1 VSALPGESALERAFW
16 PGFAACVALTLVLL
30 APASYWPLV
39 DLPQHAAALS
49 IFRHLDEPAWGFAA
63 QFEVQWGTPY
73 LLLYALAYPLEGLL
87 GPVKA
92 LQAVALAG
100 IAATPLALLPW
111 TRWAGLPRALALL
124 GFPLALG
131 FSFWFG
137 FLNFSLTLPLIF
149 ALTAAAL
156 RHLEAPT
163 ARGIALLALAMVGLF
178 WAHGLAAAFVAP
190 TVVLVALLSPG
201 AAGRRLAGAA
211 VVTPAAAMALFWGS
225 RQGALVDGAGKSVL
239 EGTWAPER
247 LLELPALLL
256 GVHQDDALAFT
267 AGCLLLLLPLALGL
281 RPSPEPRRWV
291 PLGVSLALFLGFPMT
306 MAGVSF
312 LYQRFA
318 IFVPPALW
326 LALSGLPAPLFA
338 PLRTPPL
345 CAALALIWLLIAGLR
360 VRAFDAEARSFDPIL
375 EAMEPRKAVRPVT
388 FTSRSDALPG
398 GLPYVHF
405 AAYYQAYKGGRIGF
419 SFARNYTS
427 FIRYKHGVDPGMA
440 QDDEWYPERFSFARE
455 GGQYDYFLVRS
466 AADASTRLFPP
477 GAVSLVKQSEKFYLY
492 RRIDPA
498 PSE

>member
-1 VSALPGESALERAFW
+1 VSGALLERTFW
-16 PGFAACVALTLVLL
+16 PGFAACSLVLVGL
-30 APASYWPLV
+30 LVPASYWPLV

-49 IFRHLDEPAWGFAA
+49 IFRHLSDPAWGFAE
-63 QFEVQWGTPY
+63 QFEIQWGTPY

-100 IAATPLALLPW
+100 VVVMPLALLPW
-111 TRWAGLPRALALL
+111 VRWAGLPRALALL

-137 FLNFSLTLPLIF
+137 FLNFSLTLPLTF

-156 RHLEAPT
+156 RHQEAPT
-163 ARGIALLALAMVGLF
+163 APGVALLALAMVGLF
-178 WAHGLAAAFVAP
+178 WAHGLAGAFVAP
-190 TVVLVALLSPG
+190 TVALAALLSPG
-201 AAGRRLAGAA
+201 SVKHRLLGAA
-211 VVTPAAAMALFWGS
+211 TVAPAAMAVLLWGS
-225 RQGALVDGAGKSVL
+225 RQDARAGGNDVFEGAWSQ
-239 EGTWAPER
+239 ER

-256 GVHQDDALAFT
+256 GVHQDDTLVFA
-267 AGCLLLLLPLALGL
+267 AGCLLLLLPLALGM

-326 LALSGLPAPLFA
+326 FALSGPPAPRLA

-345 CAALALIWLLIAGLR
+345 CAVVAFSWLLVAGLR

-375 EAMEPRKAVRPVT
+375 AAMEPRRAVRPISFT
-388 FTSRSDALPG
+388 FQSGALPG

-405 AAYYQAYKGGRIGF
+405 AAYYQAHKGGRIGF

-427 FIRYKHGVDPGMA
+427 FVRYRPGVDPGMA
-440 QDDEWYPERFSFARE
+440 RDDEWHPERFSFARE

-466 AADASTRLFPP
+466 RGDVSARLFPP
-477 GAVSLVKQSEKFYLY
+477 GAASLVAKSDQFSLY
-492 RRIDPA
+492 QRVNST

>member
-1 VSALPGESALERAFW
+1 MSGEPLGRAFW
-16 PGFAACVALTLVLL
+16 PGFAACGALLVGLL
-30 APASYWPLV
+30 APAGYWPLV

-49 IFRHLDEPAWGFAA
+49 IFRHLGDPVWGFAE
-63 QFEVQWGTPY
+63 QFEIHRGTPY

-111 TRWAGLPRALALL
+111 ARWAGLPRALALL

-137 FLNFSLTLPLIF
+137 FLNFSLTLPLTF

-163 ARGIALLALAMVGLF
+163 ARGTGLLALAMVGLF

-190 TVVLVALLSPG
+190 TVALAALLGPG
-201 AAGRRLAGAA
+201 SVRRRLAGAA
-211 VVTPAAAMALFWGS
+211 VVVPAAAVMLLWGS
-225 RQGALVDGAGKSVL
+225 RQDARAGGNDVFEGAWS
-239 EGTWAPER
+239 PER

-256 GVHQDDALAFT
+256 GVHPDDSLAFT

-326 LALSGLPAPLFA
+326 LALSGPPAPLLA
-338 PLRTPPL
+338 PLRAPPL
-345 CAALALIWLLIAGLR
+345 CAALASLWLLAAGLR
-360 VRAFDAEARSFDPIL
+360 VRAFDAEARSFDSIL
-375 EAMEPRKAVRPVT
+375 EAMEPRKAVRPISFT
-388 FTSRSDALPG
+388 FQSDALPG

-405 AAYYQAYKGGRIGF
+405 AAYYQAHKGGRIGF

-427 FIRYKHGVDPGMA
+427 FIRYRPGVDPGMA
-440 QDDEWYPERFSFARE
+440 RDDEWHPERFSFAKE

-466 AADASTRLFPP
+466 RGDMTARLFPP
-477 GAVSLVKQSEKFYLY
+477 GSVSLVKRSEKFSLY
-492 RRIDPA
+492 RRSEPA
-498 PSE
+498 PPK